1 MKKIKYMVLMFLC
14 LFGLDNAKAF
24 SINANS
30 TVYVNSNIA
39 VKIEA
44 TGLTGRFSITSSDE
58 SIISGGYEAKWLEN
72 ETTTVYFTAKKVG
85 KAKIT
90 VNTIN
95 VTDSNYNV
103 YSDSRDI
110 TINVVNKES
119 KPSIDVNKTYSKNNY
134 LKSLNVDGY
143 ELTPVFDKETLEYTI
158 ELNPGTESVN
168 VSAVKEDENAS
179 IKGIG
184 EISVSEGINTI
195 EVAVTAENGNERTY
209 VLKLSVEEKDPID
222 VKIDGKNYRVIK
234 KRELIEKI
242 DNYEE
247 VDVNINDVVIPGL
260 YNDVTKVT
268 LIGLKDEDGNIKY
281 CSYNSSTGEYIE
293 YKEFKFD
300 VMNLYITEPKKS
312 KYEKTKLTINE
323 IKVPAYKVEGVD
335 DYYLLYGTNTS
346 TGYKGYYLYDKKENS
361 IQRYDSRLLDKVMQE
376 KDKYFNLVLVLSC
389 VCFLTMVF
397 LLIEVNKDNKR
408 EI

>member
-1 MKKIKYMVLMFLC
+1 MVLMFLC

-143 ELTPVFDKETLEYTI
+143 ELTPVFDKE
-158 ELNPGTESVN
+158 
-168 VSAVKEDENAS
+168 
-179 IKGIG
+179 
-184 EISVSEGINTI
+184 
-195 EVAVTAENGNERTY
+195 
-209 VLKLSVEEKDPID
+209 
-222 VKIDGKNYRVIK
+222 
-234 KRELIEKI
+234 
-242 DNYEE
+242 
-247 VDVNINDVVIPGL
+247 
-260 YNDVTKVT
+260 
-268 LIGLKDEDGNIKY
+268 
-281 CSYNSSTGEYIE
+281 
-293 YKEFKFD
+293 
-300 VMNLYITEPKKS
+300 
-312 KYEKTKLTINE
+312 
-323 IKVPAYKVEGVD
+323 
-335 DYYLLYGTNTS
+335 
-346 TGYKGYYLYDKKENS
+346 
-361 IQRYDSRLLDKVMQE
+361 RL
-376 KDKYFNLVLVLSC
+376 
-389 VCFLTMVF
+389 
-397 LLIEVNKDNKR
+397 
-408 EI
+408 